1 MTPTTY
7 KTYQLGTKKIA
18 EVESEPV
25 GERFLVWPCN
35 SCGVTYDVTP
45 LKTKIDA
52 GRGIRIMPG
61 YTHPKEIDTPTLKVK
76 VIETKSGFVTI
87 VTKHVKSVSVPTS

>member
-7 KTYQLGTKKIA
+7 KTYQLGTKKIT
-18 EVESEPV
+18 EVESE
-25 GERFLVWPCN
+25 FSWPCN

-87 VTKHVKSVSVPTS
+87 VTKHVKPVSVPTSK

>member
-18 EVESEPV
+18 EIESVSRVED
-25 GERFLVWPCN
+25 LCYVWPCN

-45 LKTKIDA
+45 LKAKIDA
-52 GRGIRIMPG
+52 GKGIRIIPG
-61 YTHPKEIDTPTLKVK
+61 YKHPEEIDTPTLKVK
-76 VIETKSGFVTI
+76 VIETKVIDVF
-87 VTKHVKSVSVPTS
+87 